1 MTNLLKENS
10 YHVLGLDISASPKD
24 ISRRSNEIINRL
36 KIDDVPEYPLDI
48 GMFDNFRTEQ
58 SAKDAS
64 QKLQI
69 PKKQI
74 KEYFFWFQI
83 ADDIDEAAL
92 NAIKDKSYSDA
103 INIWKNAIKN
113 DETKSLFYKK
123 NLAILYCLLL
133 SNSDNKSYLI
143 DSLSIWKEMIDSEKF
158 WLSFSKL
165 YHHHNEHVGD
175 NDFINEFR
183 GNIGASLSDIYTEL
197 HHKHKKSDYINEFH
211 KLFSVKGNKVEES
224 VLLPIYST
232 INSLSQE
239 LEKIK
244 VSEDGVFD
252 DAEDKQITNLISSI
266 QNELKKLLDIG
277 LYDDTQT
284 KIVRDRIAESIKVIV
299 LDLHNNLDESS
310 KALSLLKVAL
320 SISGTSGQTET
331 ISHEIKF
338 LENMLKNKVLIE
350 PINELINKERYDV
363 AYNLICSE
371 IPKHKDNLDLQ
382 EYYAAKKKE
391 CIASAAIKK
400 WVSAHENFHKGN
412 FEKAKDEFAQEG
424 DIIYKHINLFN
435 FNKEIIDK
443 ILAEMKS
450 NMLNINLENMSQF
463 DEYRS
468 SFIKRANSEFE
479 GKYEEQIFIA
489 LIDSYFFDGVIEYV
503 NKTKKANTRSKVEN
517 TVIQII
523 VWIIV
528 FAVIVYLKS

>member
-1 MTNLLKENS
+1 MTTFLKENS

-24 ISRRSNEIINRL
+24 ISRRANEIINRL

-48 GMFDNFRTEQ
+48 GIFENFRTEQ
-58 SAKDAS
+58 SARDAS

-74 KEYFFWFQI
+74 KEYFFWLQI
-83 ADDIDEAAL
+83 ADEIDEAAL
-92 NAIKDKSYSDA
+92 NAIKNKSYSDA
-103 INIWKNAIKN
+103 INIWKDAITSS
-113 DETKSLFYKK
+113 DTKSLFYRK

-133 SNSDNKSYLI
+133 SSSDNKPYLI
-143 DSLSIWKEMIDSEKF
+143 DSLSIWKEMIDSDKF
-158 WLSFSKL
+158 WVSFSKL

-183 GNIGASLSDIYTEL
+183 SNIGLCLSDIYTEL
-197 HHKHKKSDYINEFH
+197 HHKHNKSDYINEFH
-211 KLFSVKGNKVEES
+211 KLFAIKGNKVEES
-224 VLLPIYST
+224 VLSPIYVS

-239 LEKIK
+239 LENMK

-252 DAEDKQITNLISSI
+252 EDEDKQITNLISSI
-266 QNELKKLLDIG
+266 QAELNKLVDIG

-284 KIVRDRIAESIKVIV
+284 KIIRDRIAESIKVIV

-310 KALSLLKVAL
+310 KAISLLKVAL
-320 SISGTSGQTET
+320 SISGTSGQTEK

-338 LENMLKNKVLIE
+338 LENILENKVLVE
-350 PINELINKERYDV
+350 PINELVKKERYDE
-363 AYNLICSE
+363 AYNLICTE
-371 IPKHKDNLDLQ
+371 IPKHKDNVDLQ

-400 WVSAHENFHKGN
+400 WVSARANFDKGN
-412 FEKAKDEFAQEG
+412 FDKAKVEFAQER

-435 FNKEIIDK
+435 FNKEIVDK
-443 ILAEMKS
+443 ILAEIKL
-450 NMLNINLENMSQF
+450 NMLNLNSENISQF

-479 GKYEEQIFIA
+479 GKFEEPIFIA
-489 LIDSYFFDGVIEYV
+489 LIDSYFFDGFIEFV
-503 NKTKKANTRSKVEN
+503 NKTKQANTKN

-523 VWIIV
+523 FWVIV
-528 FAVIVYLKS
+528 VAVIAYLKS